1 MHEDM
6 SNKIG
11 HQEEITF
18 LQNLSFGGLLFFFF
32 AVSTLWHYVLYGAT
46 FWFDF
51 GKDDDY
57 FFFSFDRTLGFQNH
71 PQWLWWYQLGRY
83 GSAEIWAYLS
93 LLINDLNDLF
103 KIRSISLLVSSIAM
117 TLLALS
123 FIRINSNRLF
133 ALFTA
138 ALLFSLPAISLNFT
152 YILGF
157 PSTIAWVFSLL
168 AFLSSFI
175 LFGDRLGPSKF
186 GYRETFG
193 TILCVTFLSVSVVI
207 YQMSMFLFLVPC
219 TFFVL
224 FGNRKNFETDIS
236 IVKNVWYLI
245 FPMIITFGVAF
256 SYYIFHKFVYLP
268 RFFSS
273 DVNTANVTDN
283 AIDAAYKFTTS
294 SDYLE
299 NIQFFF
305 QNTLPKIFDLINL
318 NGYPSLWILV
328 AGLIVLSGLVSF
340 AVYFRSKSFFST
352 ATFDV
357 MTSISLV
364 ALCAYFFLS
373 AAPLVAQGTHGTYRV
388 IWVMSAM
395 IFLVF
400 VWSGIR
406 LMNNIGCKSF
416 APKLFISFC
425 LLVAVLISTH
435 NTVLGTMRAEAAEVE
450 YVSSR
455 VREFLQGGHS
465 LHRIHFVQSEDIDRF
480 TGKPCDTEF
489 FCSSTRNGVHFMWAV
504 KAAIE
509 GEIGR
514 QKNIVWGGWS
524 TGEKRNG
531 LSTGIPYR
539 NYSSPVVVS
548 YSTKH
553 EALPTEEGTVIIDFS
568 SRLEGVDQL
577 ALREASVREPLPD
590 REIIQKVSVLNDQ
603 TQTEDVL
610 KINYTRRNAFDG
622 GLSGNRFWE
631 TGEGF
636 PVEVTLD
643 FVMPKSVKR
652 YSFYSRD
659 AEERMPKAW
668 KLEALD
674 SNVKGWQ
681 LESFVQ
687 NVDENWSQEN
697 PIYIESREFNLVEFD
712 GHLYAIPSTS
722 RIDLQ
727 TLSLKPDLLDAENI
741 FVKKSVMGA
750 ERGTEMNET
759 EQVGSADIETSDNAL
774 VNIVRFAGRLYAVP
788 QSVGTITLEQWRD
801 DEVAFLDG
809 VFVKPARGYSH
820 FEKWIEIDKRI
831 LDKSWKKNEKQSF
844 FTRTSRA
851 YKTFRWTFTEGFSP
865 GVMRLYEITI
875 NEQHD

>member
-1 MHEDM
+1 
-6 SNKIG
+6 
-11 HQEEITF
+11 
-18 LQNLSFGGLLFFFF
+18 
-32 AVSTLWHYVLYGAT
+32 
-46 FWFDF
+46 
-51 GKDDDY
+51 
-57 FFFSFDRTLGFQNH
+57 
-71 PQWLWWYQLGRY
+71 
-83 GSAEIWAYLS
+83 
-93 LLINDLNDLF
+93 
-103 KIRSISLLVSSIAM
+103 
-117 TLLALS
+117 
-123 FIRINSNRLF
+123 
-133 ALFTA
+133 
-138 ALLFSLPAISLNFT
+138 
-152 YILGF
+152 
-157 PSTIAWVFSLL
+157 
-168 AFLSSFI
+168 
-175 LFGDRLGPSKF
+175 
-186 GYRETFG
+186 
-193 TILCVTFLSVSVVI
+193 
-207 YQMSMFLFLVPC
+207 
-219 TFFVL
+219 
-224 FGNRKNFETDIS
+224 
-236 IVKNVWYLI
+236 
-245 FPMIITFGVAF
+245 
-256 SYYIFHKFVYLP
+256 
-268 RFFSS
+268 
-273 DVNTANVTDN
+273 
-283 AIDAAYKFTTS
+283 
-294 SDYLE
+294 
-299 NIQFFF
+299 
-305 QNTLPKIFDLINL
+305 
-318 NGYPSLWILV
+318 
-328 AGLIVLSGLVSF
+328 
-340 AVYFRSKSFFST
+340 
-352 ATFDV
+352 
-357 MTSISLV
+357 
-364 ALCAYFFLS
+364 
-373 AAPLVAQGTHGTYRV
+373 
-388 IWVMSAM
+388 
-395 IFLVF
+395 
-400 VWSGIR
+400 
-406 LMNNIGCKSF
+406 
-416 APKLFISFC
+416 
-425 LLVAVLISTH
+425 
-435 NTVLGTMRAEAAEVE
+435 
-450 YVSSR
+450 
-455 VREFLQGGHS
+455 
-465 LHRIHFVQSEDIDRF
+465 
-480 TGKPCDTEF
+480 
-489 FCSSTRNGVHFMWAV
+489 
-504 KAAIE
+504 
-509 GEIGR
+509 
-514 QKNIVWGGWS
+514 
-524 TGEKRNG
+524 
-531 LSTGIPYR
+531 
-539 NYSSPVVVS
+539 
-548 YSTKH
+548 
-553 EALPTEEGTVIIDFS
+553 
-568 SRLEGVDQL
+568 
-577 ALREASVREPLPD
+577 VREPLPD

-750 ERGTEMNET
+750 ERSTEMNET